1 MSAPERTLGRPRK
14 APKKKAPMK
23 GLSPGVQTRGLI
35 RGRLWHYHIWLALTA
50 VLIAFPLL
58 YAMLISTQT
67 NAEIFSFQFTPGSAL
82 RDNFEVVWFTRD
94 FSGAMWNSTLQA
106 VYVTTG
112 KTILSLLAGLAF
124 VYFKFRGKWIVF
136 FFVLVTLMMPTE
148 VMILAM
154 FRMVS
159 GFGWQ
164 DTMASIT
171 IPFLASATGAFLF
184 RQHFANMPVELL
196 EASQIDGASPVQF
209 LTRVLIPISW
219 NVIAALFVIQFVYT
233 WNMFL
238 WPSLIIRDESKMVV
252 QVALQ
257 TLTNIDGSLNYGPL
271 MLAAIIASIPPAL
284 IFMAMQKPFMSGF
297 AIGQDK

>member
-1 MSAPERTLGRPRK
+1 MA
-14 APKKKAPMK
+14 
-23 GLSPGVQTRGLI
+23 GLTPGVQRVGLV
-35 RGRLWHYHIWLALTA
+35 RGRKWPYHIGLTVTALF
-50 VLIAFPLL
+50 IAFPLL
-58 YAMLISTQT
+58 YAMLVATQNNT
-67 NAEIFSFQFTPGSAL
+67 ETFAFQMTPGSAL
-82 RDNFEVVWFTRD
+82 RSNFEAVWVKRD
-94 FSGAMWNSTLQA
+94 FAGAMWNSLQMS
-106 VYVTTG
+106 VLVTTG

-124 VYFKFRGKWIVF
+124 VYFKFRFKWFIF

-164 DTMASIT
+164 DTMTALVV
-171 IPFLASATGAFLF
+171 PFLASATGAFLF
-184 RQHFANMPVELL
+184 RQHFANLPGDLL
-196 EASQIDGASPVQF
+196 EAAQIDGATPVKF
-209 LTRVLIPISW
+209 LTRVLIPVSW

-238 WPSLIIRDESKMVV
+238 WPSLIVRDESRSVV

-257 TLTNIDGSLNYGPL
+257 TLTEVDGSVTYGPL
-271 MLAAIIASIPPAL
+271 MLAAIIASIPPAI
-284 IFMAMQKPFMSGF
+284 IFVLMQKRFMSGF

>member
-1 MSAPERTLGRPRK
+1 MAGLSVGVQR
-14 APKKKAPMK
+14 K
-23 GLSPGVQTRGLI
+23 GLV
-35 RGRLWHYHIWLALTA
+35 RGRSWPFHIALTVT
-50 VLIAFPLL
+50 VLIIAFPLL

-67 NAEIFSFQFTPGSAL
+67 NAEIFSFQLTPGTAL
-82 RDNFEVVWFTRD
+82 ESNFDALVQRD
-94 FSGAMWNSTLQA
+94 FGVAMWNSLQQSLW
-106 VYVTTG
+106 VTIG

-154 FRMVS
+154 FRLVS

-164 DTMASIT
+164 DTMAAIT
-171 IPFLASATGAFLF
+171 VPFLASATGAFLF

-196 EASQIDGASPVQF
+196 EASQIDGASPFKF
-209 LTRVLIPISW
+209 LTKVLIPLSW
-219 NVIAALFVIQFVYT
+219 NIIAALFVIQFVYT

-238 WPSLIIRDESKMVV
+238 WPSLIVRDSSAQVV
-252 QVALQ
+252 QVAMQ
-257 TLTNIDGSLNYGPL
+257 TLLNFGGALTFGPL

-284 IFMAMQKPFMSGF
+284 VFVAMQKPFMSGF
-297 AIGQDK
+297 VISQDK

>member
-1 MSAPERTLGRPRK
+1 MA
-14 APKKKAPMK
+14 
-23 GLSPGVQTRGLI
+23 GLNPGVQRKGLI
-35 RGRLWHYHIWLALTA
+35 RGRKWPYHLGLTVTALI
-50 VLIAFPLL
+50 IAFPLL
-58 YAMLISTQT
+58 YAALISTQT
-67 NAEIFSFQFTPGSAL
+67 NAEIFAFQIRPGSAL
-82 RDNFEVVWFTRD
+82 RDHFQSVWFDRD
-94 FSGAMWNSTLQA
+94 CAGAMWNWTQQA
-106 VYVTTG
+106 ILVTVG
-112 KTILSLLAGLAF
+112 KTVLSLIAGRAF

-136 FFVLVTLMMPTE
+136 FLVLITLMMPTE

-154 FRMVS
+154 FRLVS

-164 DTMASIT
+164 DTMSSIVV
-171 IPFLASATGAFLF
+171 PFLASATGAFLF

-209 LTRVLIPISW
+209 LTKVLIPISW
-219 NVIAALFVIQFVYT
+219 NVIGALFVIQFVYT

-238 WPSLIIRDESKMVV
+238 WPSLIIRDESKQVV

-271 MLAAIIASIPPAL
+271 MLAAIIASIPPAI

-297 AIGQDK
+297 SIGQDK

>member
-1 MSAPERTLGRPRK
+1 MA
-14 APKKKAPMK
+14 
-23 GLSPGVQTRGLI
+23 GLTPGVQRRGMV
-35 RGRLWHYHIWLALTA
+35 RGRKWPYHLSLTLTA
-50 VLIAFPLL
+50 FVIAFPLL
-58 YAMLISTQT
+58 YAGLIATQSQS
-67 NAEIFSFQFTPGSAL
+67 EIFSFQLTPGSAL
-82 RDNFEVVWFTRD
+82 RSNFEAVWVKRD
-94 FSGAMWNSTLQA
+94 FAGAMWNSVQMSVL
-106 VYVTTG
+106 VTAG

-124 VYFKFRGKWIVF
+124 VYFKFRFKWFIF

-164 DTMASIT
+164 DTMTALVV
-171 IPFLASATGAFLF
+171 PFLASATGAFLF
-184 RQHFANMPVELL
+184 RQHFANLPGDLL
-196 EASQIDGASPVQF
+196 EASQIDGATPIKF
-209 LTRVLIPISW
+209 LTRVLIPVSW

-238 WPSLIIRDESKMVV
+238 WPSLIVRDESRSVV

-257 TLTNIDGSLNYGPL
+257 TLTNTEGALTYGPL
-271 MLAAIIASIPPAL
+271 MLAAIIASIPPA
-284 IFMAMQKPFMSGF
+284 IFFVLMQKPFMSGF